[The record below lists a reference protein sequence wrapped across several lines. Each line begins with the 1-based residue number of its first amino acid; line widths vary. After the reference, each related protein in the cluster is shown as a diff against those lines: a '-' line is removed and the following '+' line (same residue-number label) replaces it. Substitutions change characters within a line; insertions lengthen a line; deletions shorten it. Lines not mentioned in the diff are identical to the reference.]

1 MARSGSWWRR
11 AVTSSPS
18 TAATGTWSRSP
29 RSASRSRSARWTSP
43 VPRRA
48 PARCSAWRSSRTT
61 APSTSWTTLPT
72 PSNSSTRKV
81 VAARFDCS
89 FGWYTPRNC
98 SQRSGRGAADLWSG
112 VQDDE
117 GGYET
122 VRGAAGVAEALGVLD
137 EEDVAGA
144 EDAGLAGRGD
154 LDAAG
159 DADDELAL
167 VLGLLGVASAGRAV
181 AEQDRDSLPWLR
193 HAHHVRR
200 RVLGEDGNLDVLEP
214 GVTVGIGVQAGNR
227 HHGAMMTPARRCP

>member
-11 AVTSSPS
+11 EATSSPS
-18 TAATGTWSRSP
+18 TAATGTWWRSP

-61 APSTSWTTLPT
+61 APSTSWTTPPT
-72 PSNSSTRKV
+72 PSNSSTRKI

-89 FGWYTPRNC
+89 FGCYTPRNC

-112 VQDDE
+112 GQDDE
-117 GGYET
+117 GGYEN
-122 VRGAAGVAEALGVLD
+122 VRGAAGVAEAVGVLD

-154 LDAAG
+154 LYAAG

-167 VLGLLGVASAGRAV
+167 VLGLLGVAFLRPGAARQGR
-181 AEQDRDSLPWLR
+181 R
-193 HAHHVRR
+193 
-200 RVLGEDGNLDVLEP
+200 
-214 GVTVGIGVQAGNR
+214 
-227 HHGAMMTPARRCP
+227 